1 MPGISR
7 LTLDTEWLIFAQF
20 DAALGKVVKKQGLQG
35 ETNMIGHRIG
45 TKAFGKL
52 TFCSVWYRFI
62 SHRLIWSG
70 TFFALL
76 ASTPPVVQSDV
87 VSPSASIGGHEAK
100 FIDVN
105 GARTRY
111 YDVGSGEP
119 MLLVHGARPSGT
131 SSANTWVPILP
142 GLSKR
147 FRVLA
152 PDRLGHGMT
161 ENPKGDYSVTAEM
174 DHLYDFIKVM
184 KLEKFHIMGQSTG
197 AYHAARVTLEHPEMV
212 ITLILTDSATL
223 SPPIGN
229 VEERRAAIGL
239 GTGAGARSP
248 GATLKD
254 QVRFSQEALSKNKEH
269 ITDEFLSAAV
279 YMASLPNGQ
288 KTDAALRGDAAKRYE
303 EVIAK
308 GAEEMRGWI
317 KAGRLQTPTLLYWG
331 KNDPSAILA
340 VGLALFDMI
349 AEKNPRARMF
359 IVNNAGHFHYR
370 EHPEEFVRNVLNFT
384 AAW

>member
-1 MPGISR
+1 LPGISR

-20 DAALGKVVKKQGLQG
+20 DAAFGKSGQEGLQG

-52 TFCSVWYRFI
+52 TFSSVWYRFI

-184 KLEKFHIMGQSTG
+184 KLEKFHLMGQSTG

-279 YMASLPNGQ
+279 YMASLANGQ

-384 AAW
+384 TAW

>member
-1 MPGISR
+1 

-35 ETNMIGHRIG
+35 ETNMIGHWIG

-52 TFCSVWYRFI
+52 TFSSVWCHFI

-87 VSPSASIGGHEAK
+87 ISPSASIGGHEAK
-100 FIDVN
+100 FIDIN

-142 GLSKR
+142 GLSRR

-184 KLEKFHIMGQSTG
+184 KLEKFHLMGQSTG

-303 EVIAK
+303 EVIAR

-384 AAW
+384 TAW

>member
-1 MPGISR
+1 
-7 LTLDTEWLIFAQF
+7 
-20 DAALGKVVKKQGLQG
+20 
-35 ETNMIGHRIG
+35 MIGHRIG

-52 TFCSVWYRFI
+52 TFSSVWYHFI

-87 VSPSASIGGHEAK
+87 ISPSASIGGHEAK
-100 FIDVN
+100 FIDIN

-142 GLSKR
+142 GLSRR

-184 KLEKFHIMGQSTG
+184 KLEKFHLMGQSTG

-303 EVIAK
+303 EVIAR

-340 VGLALFDMI
+340 AGLALFDMI

-384 AAW
+384 TAW

>member
-35 ETNMIGHRIG
+35 ETNMIGHWIG

-52 TFCSVWYRFI
+52 TFSSVWYHFI

-87 VSPSASIGGHEAK
+87 ISPSASIGGHEAK
-100 FIDVN
+100 FIDIN

-142 GLSKR
+142 GLSRR

-184 KLEKFHIMGQSTG
+184 KLEKFHLMGQSTG

-384 AAW
+384 TAW

>member
-35 ETNMIGHRIG
+35 ETNMIGHWIG

-52 TFCSVWYRFI
+52 TFSSVWYHFI

-87 VSPSASIGGHEAK
+87 ISPSASIGGHEAK
-100 FIDVN
+100 FIDIN

-184 KLEKFHIMGQSTG
+184 KLEKFHLMGQSTG

-303 EVIAK
+303 EVIAR

-384 AAW
+384 TAW

>member
-1 MPGISR
+1 
-7 LTLDTEWLIFAQF
+7 
-20 DAALGKVVKKQGLQG
+20 
-35 ETNMIGHRIG
+35 MIGRRIYKKPPG
-45 TKAFGKL
+45 AS
-52 TFCSVWYRFI
+52 TFNRRCYRVI
-62 SHRLIWSG
+62 SSYLMSCG
-70 TFFALL
+70 TFFVLWVCWIPL
-76 ASTPPVVQSDV
+76 VYSDGI
-87 VSPSASIGGHEAK
+87 SPTASIGGHEAK
-100 FIDVN
+100 FVDVN

-119 MLLVHGARPSGT
+119 ILLVHGARPSGT
-131 SSANTWVPILP
+131 SSANTWVPILT
-142 GLSKR
+142 GLGKR

-174 DHLYDFIKVM
+174 EHLYEFISVM

-212 ITLILTDSATL
+212 RTLVLADSATL
-223 SPPIGN
+223 SPPVGK

-269 ITDEFLSAAV
+269 ITEEFLSAAV

-288 KTDAALRGDAAKRYE
+288 KTDAAMRGEAAKRYE

-340 VGLALFDMI
+340 VGLALFDVI

-370 EHPEEFVRNVLNFT
+370 EHPEEFVRNVINFAT
-384 AAW
+384 AW

>member
-1 MPGISR
+1 
-7 LTLDTEWLIFAQF
+7 LTLSGLFSRSLTRLS
-20 DAALGKVVKKQGLQG
+20 GKVVKKQGLQG

-52 TFCSVWYRFI
+52 TFSSVWYHFI

-87 VSPSASIGGHEAK
+87 ISPSASIGGHEAK
-100 FIDVN
+100 FIDIN

-142 GLSKR
+142 GLSRR

-184 KLEKFHIMGQSTG
+184 KLEKFHLMGQSTG

-288 KTDAALRGDAAKRYE
+288 KTDAALRGDAVKRYE

-384 AAW
+384 TAW

>member
-1 MPGISR
+1 LPGISR

-35 ETNMIGHRIG
+35 ETNMIGHWIG

-52 TFCSVWYRFI
+52 TFSSVWYHFI

-87 VSPSASIGGHEAK
+87 ISPSASIGGHEAK
-100 FIDVN
+100 FIDIN

-142 GLSKR
+142 GLSRR

-184 KLEKFHIMGQSTG
+184 KLEKFHLMGQSTG

-248 GATLKD
+248 GPTLKD

-303 EVIAK
+303 EVIAR

-384 AAW
+384 TAW

>member
-1 MPGISR
+1 LPGISR

-35 ETNMIGHRIG
+35 ETNMIGHRNG

-52 TFCSVWYRFI
+52 TFSSVWYHFI

-87 VSPSASIGGHEAK
+87 ISPSASIGGHEAK
-100 FIDVN
+100 FIDIN

-142 GLSKR
+142 GLSRR

-184 KLEKFHIMGQSTG
+184 KLEKFHLMGQSTG

-303 EVIAK
+303 EVIAR

-384 AAW
+384 TAW

>member
-1 MPGISR
+1 M
-7 LTLDTEWLIFAQF
+7 TLDTEWLIFAQF

-35 ETNMIGHRIG
+35 ETNMIGHWIG

-52 TFCSVWYRFI
+52 TFSSVWYHFI

-87 VSPSASIGGHEAK
+87 ISPSASIGGHEAK
-100 FIDVN
+100 FIDIN
-105 GARTRY
+105 GAPTRY

-142 GLSKR
+142 GLSRR

-184 KLEKFHIMGQSTG
+184 KLEKFHLMGQSTG

-303 EVIAK
+303 EVIAR

-384 AAW
+384 TAW

>member
-1 MPGISR
+1 
-7 LTLDTEWLIFAQF
+7 
-20 DAALGKVVKKQGLQG
+20 
-35 ETNMIGHRIG
+35 MIGRRIY
-45 TKAFGKL
+45 TKGFGKSN
-52 TFCSVWYRFI
+52 FNCRCYHVI
-62 SHRLIWSG
+62 SSYLMASG
-70 TFFALL
+70 TFLVLL
-76 ASTPPVVQSDV
+76 ACWVPTVHGDGI
-87 VSPSASIGGHEAK
+87 SPSASIGGHEPK
-100 FIDVN
+100 FIDAN

-111 YDVGSGEP
+111 YDVGGGETI
-119 MLLVHGARPSGT
+119 LLVHGARPSGT
-131 SSANTWVPILP
+131 SSANTWVPILT

-174 DHLYDFIKVM
+174 EHLYDFIKVM

-197 AYHAARVTLEHPEMV
+197 AYHAARVTLEHPELV
-212 ITLILTDSATL
+212 RTLVLADSATL

-254 QVRFSQEALSKNKEH
+254 QIRFSQEALSKNKEH
-269 ITDEFLSAAV
+269 ITEEFLSAAV

-288 KTDAALRGDAAKRYE
+288 KTDAAMRGEAAKRYE
-303 EVIAK
+303 EVIAR

-349 AEKNPRARMF
+349 AETNPRARMF

-370 EHPEEFVRNVLNFT
+370 EHPEEFVRNVTNFVT
-384 AAW
+384 SW

>member
-1 MPGISR
+1 
-7 LTLDTEWLIFAQF
+7 
-20 DAALGKVVKKQGLQG
+20 
-35 ETNMIGHRIG
+35 MIRRRVF
-45 TKAFGKL
+45 TKPFGKL
-52 TFCSVWYRFI
+52 TFNCSCHRVI
-62 SHRLIWSG
+62 SFYPISSATLLV
-70 TFFALL
+70 LL
-76 ASTPPVVQSDV
+76 ACWVPPVNGEGS
-87 VSPSASIGGHEAK
+87 SPSGSIGGQEAK

-105 GARTRY
+105 GAQTRY
-111 YDVGSGEP
+111 YDVGEGETI
-119 MLLVHGARPSGT
+119 LLVHGARPSGT
-131 SSANTWVPILP
+131 SSANTWVPILT
-142 GLSKR
+142 GLGKR

-161 ENPKGDYSVTAEM
+161 ANLKGDYSVTAEM
-174 DHLYDFIKVM
+174 EHLYDFIKVM
-184 KLEKFHIMGQSTG
+184 QLQKFHIMGQSTG

-212 ITLILTDSATL
+212 RTLVLADSATL

-248 GATLKD
+248 EATLKD

-269 ITDEFLSAAV
+269 ITEEFLSAAV

-288 KTDAALRGDAAKRYE
+288 KTDAAMRGEAAKRYE

-349 AEKNPRARMF
+349 AEKNPRAGMF

-370 EHPEEFVRNVLNFT
+370 EHPEEFVRNVTNFMT
-384 AAW
+384 AW

>member
-1 MPGISR
+1 LPGISR

-35 ETNMIGHRIG
+35 ETNMIGHWIG

-52 TFCSVWYRFI
+52 TFSSVWCHFI

-87 VSPSASIGGHEAK
+87 ISPSASIGGHEAK
-100 FIDVN
+100 FIDIN

-142 GLSKR
+142 GLSRR

-161 ENPKGDYSVTAEM
+161 ENPKGDYSVIAEM

-184 KLEKFHIMGQSTG
+184 KLEKFHLMGQSTG

-303 EVIAK
+303 EVIAR

-384 AAW
+384 TAW

>member
-1 MPGISR
+1 LPGISR

-35 ETNMIGHRIG
+35 ETNMIGHWIG

-52 TFCSVWYRFI
+52 TFSSVWYHFI

-87 VSPSASIGGHEAK
+87 ISPSASIGGHEAK
-100 FIDVN
+100 FIDIN

-142 GLSKR
+142 GLSRR

-184 KLEKFHIMGQSTG
+184 KLEKFHLMGQSTG
-197 AYHAARVTLEHPEMV
+197 AYHAARVTLQHPEMV

-303 EVIAK
+303 EVIAR

-384 AAW
+384 TAW